1 MYVCTYECMYKTAY
15 KSPVGFLFQLLAIWL
30 VLYIPSKPP
39 PKMCLGVVVHNFSV
53 QLQAGGV
60 YPWMDVILCCI
71 WVLIWNSDDQ
81 VFCEC
86 THTCSNDPV

>member
-39 PKMCLGVVVHNFSV
+39 PKMCLGVVVHNLVFTCK
-53 QLQAGGV
+53 QAV
-60 YPWMDVILCCI
+60 CI
-71 WVLIWNSDDQ
+71 HGWTSYCAVRYGA
-81 VFCEC
+81 
-86 THTCSNDPV
+86 

>member
-39 PKMCLGVVVHNFSV
+39 PKMCPGVVVHNFSV

-60 YPWMDVILCCI
+60 Y
-71 WVLIWNSDDQ
+71 Q
-81 VFCEC
+81 VSGIRYSYF
-86 THTCSNDPV
+86 TWGTVSQWLL

>member
-1 MYVCTYECMYKTAY
+1 
-15 KSPVGFLFQLLAIWL
+15 
-30 VLYIPSKPP
+30 
-39 PKMCLGVVVHNFSV
+39 MCLGVVVHNFSV

-60 YPWMDVILCCI
+60 YPWMDIILCCI

-81 VFCEC
+81 AFCEC